1 MEWIRK
7 VLLMML
13 VVVGVLPVSA
23 QASWMADNGNGT
35 YTNPLFY
42 DEFSDPDIIRVG
54 DDYYLAGTTMHC
66 VPGVVILHSRD
77 LVNWSFESYCM
88 DRFDLGPQFQLAD
101 GKEAYGQGVWAPCIR
116 YHEGKFYV
124 FTNIN
129 GVGMQ
134 VFIADSPRGP
144 WTHKNMGGDIY
155 DLSVLFDDDGRI
167 YAVHKYGSVH
177 LVEIKPDFSGY
188 VEGSDREII
197 SEGNAMGEGHHFYK
211 INGKYYILSADYSPM
226 GRMQCARADRIEG
239 PYETVTVSA
248 KTTLG
253 TQTGLWN
260 NSIGLGSPLPGNDFE
275 FSISGPGDNRMGC
288 ATVHQGGI
296 VDLPNGEWWGVSML
310 DFRSVG
316 RTVCLAPITWKE
328 GWPYFGLEGNLGQTP
343 RTWLKPAVGGD
354 VPREAPYRR
363 SGFTTDGKRLNPVW
377 QWNHKPVDGKWK
389 LAQGT
394 LVLKTMVAKDFLWA
408 RNTLTQ
414 RCIGPVSEATVTL
427 DVRGLRDGD
436 AAGLGLLNIPYAW
449 IGVERDGRTAQLVL
463 RDQLRH
469 VHRVVDGRVGHK
481 VWLRI
486 TGDFD
491 NDRAS
496 MAYSHDGEHF
506 VVVTDSIAMP
516 YQLKTFQG
524 SRYSLF
530 AFNSRGKAGG
540 TARFSDYRVVEPMA
554 DRTGN
559 LPVGKVITLTNLA
572 DGSRLAATAH
582 GIVHVAGKGTKDFEG
597 MACRFKVIDT
607 GHGQVMLQAMNGT
620 GYLTVVGEGL
630 SADVRLMAKPTAGS
644 RLMWQDML
652 RGQCMLLSMKTHRY
666 IGTDVTTGEPYSAD
680 WWGTTPNRRNGT
692 VFAWDVVGE

>member
-1 MEWIRK
+1 
-7 VLLMML
+7 
-13 VVVGVLPVSA
+13 
-23 QASWMADNGNGT
+23 
-35 YTNPLFY
+35 
-42 DEFSDPDIIRVG
+42 
-54 DDYYLAGTTMHC
+54 
-66 VPGVVILHSRD
+66 
-77 LVNWSFESYCM
+77 
-88 DRFDLGPQFQLAD
+88 
-101 GKEAYGQGVWAPCIR
+101 
-116 YHEGKFYV
+116 
-124 FTNIN
+124 
-129 GVGMQ
+129 
-134 VFIADSPRGP
+134 
-144 WTHKNMGGDIY
+144 
-155 DLSVLFDDDGRI
+155 
-167 YAVHKYGSVH
+167 
-177 LVEIKPDFSGY
+177 
-188 VEGSDREII
+188 
-197 SEGNAMGEGHHFYK
+197 
-211 INGKYYILSADYSPM
+211 
-226 GRMQCARADRIEG
+226 
-239 PYETVTVSA
+239 
-248 KTTLG
+248 
-253 TQTGLWN
+253 
-260 NSIGLGSPLPGNDFE
+260 LPGNDFE
-275 FSISGPGDNRMGC
+275 FSISGRGDNRMGC

-296 VDLPNGEWWGVSML
+296 VDLPNGERWGVAMR

-377 QWNHKPVDGKWK
+377 QWNHEPVDGKWK

-394 LVLKTMVAKDFLWA
+394 LVLKTMAAKDFLWA

-559 LPVGKVITLTNLA
+559 LPVGKVITLTNWPMGRGWLP
-572 DGSRLAATAH
+572 RH
-582 GIVHVAGKGTKDFEG
+582 
-597 MACRFKVIDT
+597 MA
-607 GHGQVMLQAMNGT
+607 
-620 GYLTVVGEGL
+620 
-630 SADVRLMAKPTAGS
+630 
-644 RLMWQDML
+644 
-652 RGQCMLLSMKTHRY
+652 
-666 IGTDVTTGEPYSAD
+666 
-680 WWGTTPNRRNGT
+680 
-692 VFAWDVVGE
+692 